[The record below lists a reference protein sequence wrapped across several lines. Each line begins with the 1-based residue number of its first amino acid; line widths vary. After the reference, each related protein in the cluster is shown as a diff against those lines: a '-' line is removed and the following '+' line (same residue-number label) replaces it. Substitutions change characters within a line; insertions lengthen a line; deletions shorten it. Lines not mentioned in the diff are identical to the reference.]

1 MHVLGTGLFTVVAVA
16 KRLPVASVP
25 EQKHIAVVRNNM
37 IDVGRL
43 DISSLFQALHTQ
55 WVCFEV
61 MLSGF
66 PPCAAVASAG
76 CAGPV
81 ALVQDSVLSAVLR
94 SIRNQLAAA
103 RMLARC
109 VRSARHTSHLPKQTG
124 LAEVSIAGH
133 AVVIHACQLQ
143 ELVDPVRSQVVP
155 FPNAS
160 LDQFEALMAGSE
172 TIDVYGHRFWYTN
185 RIGNLNLTLVSKPG
199 MDQVPCDLPQHVS
212 SAAVNLRGVFSGKR
226 SAADSGNTTVGIA
239 ADLSASDTS
248 VGKAAADHESVSRI
262 DQLFEINVQMV
273 ILCRLDHQFLNQ
285 RSEISNLGVWAVLHR
300 AQECCDSAGIVV
312 VRHLGF
318 GISLQDGRRICL
330 QLLQELRR
338 QNKRNTLPSKAI
350 IIQRSHHAD
359 HRQYAD
365 TLQEGHNAL

>member
-1 MHVLGTGLFTVVAVA
+1 MHVLGTCLFTVVAVA

-25 EQKHIAVVRNNM
+25 KQNGIAVVRNNM
-37 IDVGRL
+37 VDIGCL

-133 AVVIHACQLQ
+133 AVVIHAGQLQ

-155 FPNAS
+155 FPNAA
-160 LDQFEALMAGSE
+160 LDQFEALMAGAE

-199 MDQVPCDLPQHVS
+199 MDQVPCNLPQHVC
-212 SAAVNLRGVFSGKR
+212 SAA
-226 SAADSGNTTVGIA
+226 IY
-239 ADLSASDTS
+239 
-248 VGKAAADHESVSRI
+248 
-262 DQLFEINVQMV
+262 
-273 ILCRLDHQFLNQ
+273 
-285 RSEISNLGVWAVLHR
+285 
-300 AQECCDSAGIVV
+300 
-312 VRHLGF
+312 
-318 GISLQDGRRICL
+318 
-330 QLLQELRR
+330 LRR
-338 QNKRNTLPSKAI
+338 VLSGEGTTADMGDGAI
-350 IIQRSHHAD
+350 
-359 HRQYAD
+359 
-365 TLQEGHNAL
+365 